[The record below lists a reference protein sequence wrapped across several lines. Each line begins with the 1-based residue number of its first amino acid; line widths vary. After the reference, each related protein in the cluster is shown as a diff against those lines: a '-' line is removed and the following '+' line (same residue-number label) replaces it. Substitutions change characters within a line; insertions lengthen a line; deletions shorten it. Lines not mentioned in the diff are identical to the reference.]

1 MCGQI
6 VLWRRRDNVL
16 AYIQV
21 GLFISTIL
29 IPIFGTTVVADA
41 DPRFVDQYV
50 RIVVIG
56 ALAYVAGLCFGAPL
70 GTLPNRLSY
79 VFARPFSRLEVP
91 STVLHR
97 AHRIAVASCTALVV
111 SFALFGYVP
120 LFAADRQAAK
130 YGVGFY
136 QGGFQRGALLYHVA
150 LAASATV
157 LPVMLAVAYRRR
169 RPVDFAICGALAI
182 GVLVTLSRGEAFTGP
197 LVFFVALAIERRMRP
212 WLIGALVATV
222 FIAGALA
229 NDLVYTA
236 PPVASPSLAARVGSS
251 APDVRDH
258 IGFLQGFAFT
268 GDEHIGVRTILSD
281 FSVDPGEWDPADYG
295 VRTLT
300 GLHDVS
306 GLASGGIRLPAP
318 IWGYAA
324 YGMLGVVVWSFLSGL
339 FTGWGTVK
347 IKNLLT
353 SVGRKPGASLNL
365 TLAAT
370 FYTATFGLLATFYFP
385 ERSNVVVLGIAFLL
399 CVARR
404 GAPAPPAESEPAS
417 EARVSDA

>member
-16 AYIQV
+16 GYIQV
-21 GLFISTIL
+21 GLFVSTIF
-29 IPIFGTTVVADA
+29 IPIFGTTIIDDA
-41 DPRFVDQYV
+41 DPRVVDQYT
-50 RIVVIG
+50 RIVLIG
-56 ALAYVAGLCFGAPL
+56 AVAYVAGLCFGAPL

-79 VFARPFSRLEVP
+79 VFSRPFTRLEVP
-91 STVLHR
+91 SFLVHR
-97 AHRIAVASCTALVV
+97 ARRIAVASGVALLV

-136 QGGFQRGALLYHVA
+136 QAGFQRGAFLYHVA

-157 LPVMLAVAYRRR
+157 LPIMLVVVYRRR
-169 RPVDFAICGALAI
+169 RPIDFVICGALVL
-182 GVLVTLSRGEAFTGP
+182 GVVVTLSRNEAFAGP
-197 LVFFVALAIERRMRP
+197 LVFLVALAVERRMRP
-212 WLIGALVATV
+212 WLIGLSVCLV

-258 IGFLQGFAFT
+258 VGFLQGFAFS
-268 GDEHIGVRTILSD
+268 GDQHVGMRTIVSAFRLEK
-281 FSVDPGEWDPADYG
+281 GEWDPADYG

-306 GLASGGIRLPAP
+306 ALASGGVRLPAP
-318 IWGYAA
+318 IWGFAA
-324 YGMLGVVVWSFLSGL
+324 YGTLGAIIWSFLSGL

-347 IKNLLT
+347 VKSLL
-353 SVGRKPGASLNL
+353 SPVVRSPGSSLNL

-370 FYTATFGLLATFYFP
+370 FYAATFGLLAVFYFP
-385 ERSNVVVLGIAFLL
+385 ERANVVVLAITLLL
-399 CVARR
+399 CVRR
-404 GAPAPPAESEPAS
+404 RRRPQPSPQETTAAELPAS
-417 EARVSDA
+417 